1 MNNRKQIIIAI
12 SGAFLMG
19 AIIGWAITEK
29 KSAPKEELEHEH
41 VSESSVFTCSMHPQI
56 RQDEPGKCPICGM
69 DLVPVSSVNKNADL
83 DSPYV
88 LQMSSE
94 AVALANISTTTVSG
108 GEGGFSTDLNG
119 KVEADERRI
128 SSVSANFS
136 GRVDELFVAFTG
148 QEVKRGERLAR
159 IYSPALITANQELIE
174 AKKSKDISPELYEA
188 AKQKLRHWQL
198 TDSQIEQMEM
208 QGDYRTHFDI
218 FASSSGVVSNRNVA
232 VGDYVEKGQV
242 LFEIIDLSK
251 VWIMLDAYENNIGS
265 IEKGDLINFKV
276 NALPNQ
282 DFKAKVSFIDPVL
295 GADSRSVK
303 VRAEVNNSDGL
314 LKPEMLVTATVSSSN
329 GENGSPSE
337 VMIPSSAI
345 LWTGERSV
353 VYRQVGSSEKPA
365 FEMVVVT
372 LGPASGNRQSIKSG
386 LEIGD
391 KIVTNGVF
399 AVDGAAQLS
408 GKYSM
413 MSHPESQNLKVDD
426 RFLFKLD
433 GALDAYLALK
443 NQLVSDQS
451 AQQQA
456 KVLVEEIKEIEG
468 QELSQEATV
477 KWKDLKNAIVQSAL
491 KISSGLDIEEERNQF
506 VILSNKFIELV
517 ETFGTHKEVVYK
529 SHCPMA
535 KNDQGA
541 FWLSEF
547 AEIKNPYFG
556 SSMLGCGEVKKAYR
570 KNQE

>member
-29 KSAPKEELEHEH
+29 KSDPREELEHEH
-41 VSESSVFTCSMHPQI
+41 VAESSVFTCSMHPQI

-69 DLVPVSSVNKNADL
+69 DLVPVSSANKNADL
-83 DSPYV
+83 DSPYL

-94 AVALANISTTTVSG
+94 AVALANISTTTVSE

-148 QEVKRGERLAR
+148 QEVKKGERLAR

-174 AKKSKDISPELYEA
+174 AKKSKDISPKLYEA

-218 FASSSGVVSNRNVA
+218 FASSSGVVSNRNIA

-265 IEKGDLINFKV
+265 IEKGDLIDFKV

-329 GENGSPSE
+329 SENGSQPE

-372 LGPASGNRQSIKSG
+372 LGPASGNMQSIKSG

-413 MSHPESQNLKVDD
+413 MSHPESQPFKVDD
-426 RFLFKLD
+426 RFLVKLD

-468 QELSQEATV
+468 KELSQEATV
-477 KWKDLKNAIVQSAL
+477 KWKGLKNAIVQSAL

-517 ETFGTHKEVVYK
+517 EAFGTHKEVVYK